1 MRKFTLDRFVFVS
14 AWLFQ
19 VVQFVRVFLLLDSGP
34 LAWLSG
40 ITGGVMAAS
49 GITYIASKAP
59 RIAAKRARAAA
70 WGALGAILVISPVI
84 VAITNYITADARL
97 AGATRYA
104 FAVAAA
110 CIADAMIAGVAF
122 AGGSLLPVQSKQ
134 AAKPVQIKAIEP
146 EAFSAIC
153 KYPKCEWSH
162 NHYASQRA
170 ATNALTAHGRMH
182 SREMLVNRQ
191 ELE

>member
-1 MRKFTLDRFVFVS
+1 MKKLTLDRFVFIA

-19 VVQFVRVFLLLDSGP
+19 VVQFVRVFLLLDNGP

-59 RIAAKRARAAA
+59 RIAAKRARTAA
-70 WGALGAILVISPVI
+70 WSALGAILVISPVI

-97 AGATRYA
+97 QGVTRYA
-104 FAVAAA
+104 FAIAAA

-122 AGGSLLPVQSKQ
+122 AGGSLLPVQSD
-134 AAKPVQIKAIEP
+134 AVAKPVQVKALEP
-146 EAFSAIC
+146 VTFNAIC
-153 KYPKCEWSH
+153 PVCNWSH
-162 NHYASQRA
+162 NHYTSQRA
-170 ATNALTAHGRMH
+170 ATNALTAHGKVH
-182 SREMLVNRQ
+182 K
-191 ELE
+191 

>member
-1 MRKFTLDRFVFVS
+1 MKKLTLDRFVFIA

-19 VVQFVRVFLLLDSGP
+19 VVQFVRVFLLLDNGP

-59 RIAAKRARAAA
+59 RIAAKRARTAA
-70 WGALGAILVISPVI
+70 WSALGAILVISPVI

-97 AGATRYA
+97 QGVTRYA
-104 FAVAAA
+104 FAIAAA

-122 AGGSLLPVQSKQ
+122 AGGSLLPVQNEQ
-134 AAKPVQIKAIEP
+134 AAKPVQVKAIEP
-146 EAFSAIC
+146 VAIAIEPETFNAKCMHPLC
-153 KYPKCEWSH
+153 KWEH
-162 NHYASQRA
+162 NHYATQRA
-170 ATNALTAHGRMH
+170 ATNALTAHGKVH
-182 SREMLVNRQ
+182 K
-191 ELE
+191 